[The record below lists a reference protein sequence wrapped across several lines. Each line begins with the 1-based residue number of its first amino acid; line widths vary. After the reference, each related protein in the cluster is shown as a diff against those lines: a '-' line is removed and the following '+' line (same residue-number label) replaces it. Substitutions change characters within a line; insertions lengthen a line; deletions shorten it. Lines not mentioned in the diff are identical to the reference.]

1 MASASCKL
9 LRTAVQ
15 LVVKDDGFNIPSEPA
30 RRARVLA
37 ERYLEWCE
45 SDENKRDF
53 QLFSEEL
60 VRNLEACF
68 TSHLTAKARRERM

>member
-37 ERYLEWCE
+37 AGSGLVRYL
-45 SDENKRDF
+45 
-53 QLFSEEL
+53 
-60 VRNLEACF
+60 
-68 TSHLTAKARRERM
+68 